1 MSRLGRWVDR
11 RFFREAYE
19 ADAIL
24 SDLATNVRTIVET
37 RPLLET
43 VATRIAESLHVP
55 PDCDSPGW
63 TPAPFSP
70 AYALGYAGMPD
81 VAIPAGG

>member
-1 MSRLGRWVDR
+1 MPGGTKPRHVSRLRRGVDR
-11 RFFREAYE
+11 RFLREAYE

-55 PDCDSPGW
+55 RIAILLDDANG
-63 TPAPFSP
+63 TAVAPWKVP
-70 AYALGYAGMPD
+70 R
-81 VAIPAGG
+81 